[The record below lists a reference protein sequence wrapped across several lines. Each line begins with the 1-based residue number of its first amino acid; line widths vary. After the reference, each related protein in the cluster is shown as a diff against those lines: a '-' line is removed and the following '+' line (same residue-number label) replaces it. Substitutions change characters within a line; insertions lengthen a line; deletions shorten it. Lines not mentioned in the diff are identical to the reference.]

1 MKSHYCHKEQTIIE
15 FSGQCNWCGEKEVT
29 TFTTEDRVAVEQ
41 GTDAWHQLRLGKV
54 TASRVVD
61 ILAKTKTGPSASRQ
75 NYLIELALQ
84 RTTGIIAE
92 SYSNAAMEWGTLT
105 EPQARVAYEVKSGN
119 FVDQIAFIDH
129 PSIAWF
135 GCSPD
140 GLVSDRG
147 LVEIKCPNSATHW
160 EYFKAK
166 EAPKKYFIQMQ
177 AQMTVTG
184 RDWCDFVS
192 FDPRMPDRS
201 QLLIVRVNRDE
212 SFIKTMEMQ
221 IMSFLSDVDEEVQQM
236 KGM

>member
-1 MKSHYCHKEQTIIE
+1 M
-15 FSGQCNWCGEKEVT
+15 T
-29 TFTTEDRVAVEQ
+29 TFTTEDRIAVEQ
-41 GTDAWHQLRLGKV
+41 GTAEWHELRRGKV
-54 TASRVVD
+54 TASRVAD
-61 ILAKTKTGPSASRQ
+61 IMAKTKTGPSASRQ

-84 RTTGIIAE
+84 RITGTIQE
-92 SYSNAAMEWGTLT
+92 SYSNAAMEWGTLN

-119 FVDQIAFIDH
+119 FVDQVAFIDH
-129 PSIAWF
+129 PSIKWF

-166 EAPKKYFIQMQ
+166 EPPKKYFIQMQ
-177 AQMTVTG
+177 AQIACTN

-212 SFIKTMEMQ
+212 AFIAEMEAEVKK
-221 IMSFLSDVDEEVQQM
+221 FLDEVEVEVNLM

>member
-1 MKSHYCHKEQTIIE
+1 M
-15 FSGQCNWCGEKEVT
+15 T
-29 TFTTEDRVAVEQ
+29 TFTTSDREAAQIAQ
-41 GTDAWHQLRLGKV
+41 GSPEWFQMRLGKV
-54 TASRVVD
+54 TASRVAD

-84 RTTGIIAE
+84 RTTGIIQE
-92 SYSNAAMEWGTLT
+92 SYSNAAMEWGTQT
-105 EPQARVAYEVKSGN
+105 EPQARVAYEVNTNN
-119 FVDQIAFIDH
+119 FVDQVAFIDH
-129 PSIAWF
+129 PSIKWF

-147 LVEIKCPNSATHW
+147 LLEIKCPNSATHW

-166 EAPKKYFIQMQ
+166 EPPKKYFIQMQ
-177 AQMTVTG
+177 AQIAVTG

-201 QLLIVRVNRDE
+201 QLLIVRVDKDE
-212 SFIKTMEMQ
+212 AFIAEMEAE
-221 IMSFLSDVDEEVQQM
+221 IVKFLSEVEVEVNLM